1 VNLRDL
7 VLPYAIAQ
15 DKAFA
20 ALGEN
25 KVIVEHRRGASLEDA
40 MREIEA
46 VRAKIRQSAIEVDVT
61 PVVAKKAAAPDDEDE
76 EEGEELAQ
84 NA

>member
-1 VNLRDL
+1 
-7 VLPYAIAQ
+7 
-15 DKAFA
+15 
-20 ALGEN
+20 
-25 KVIVEHRRGASLEDA
+25 VEHRRGASLEDA

-76 EEGEELAQ
+76 EEGEELPQ

>member
-1 VNLRDL
+1 
-7 VLPYAIAQ
+7 
-15 DKAFA
+15 
-20 ALGEN
+20 
-25 KVIVEHRRGASLEDA
+25 